1 MCSTIQEVLV
11 EMATQPV
18 LAIKVGGVA
27 FHKAG
32 NKQAEQDIKK
42 NSILK
47 KCAIPLLRLR
57 TDSSGEKENYQE
69 RNQGQKMWGHH
80 RKQDRP

>member
-57 TDSSGEKENYQE
+57 TDSSGEKEEIKNALKGE
-69 RNQGQKMWGHH
+69 
-80 RKQDRP
+80 